1 MVAEVII
8 MLSIRLPEEMEN
20 KLRQISIATKR
31 PKSYFVKEALTNY
44 LDDLEDFC
52 VALDRISKPDA
63 KYLKSK
69 DARKRL
75 GL

>member
-1 MVAEVII
+1 
-8 MLSIRLPEEMEN
+8 MLSIRLSEEMEN

-52 VALDRISKPDA
+52 VAIDRVSKPNA

-69 DARKRL
+69 NVRKRS